1 MGNKHY
7 LIAGNWKMNGTL
19 ESLKEVIQVDKAFV
33 QPEIDIV
40 LCLPNTIIYPAVEK
54 LSLIHI

>member
-1 MGNKHY
+1 MGNRNY

-19 ESLKEVIQVDKAFV
+19 ESLREVIEVGKAFD

-54 LSLIHI
+54 LSLIHN